1 VKLGAHAQVAEAAM
15 KTTALLGVFLMLS
28 GSALA
33 QSLGEKTGVNS
44 VLGITPSTADFVKE
58 AAIADMFEVESSKL
72 ATQKAEGPAKNFATQ
87 MVEDHTKTSQ
97 ELKSDA
103 EKANISLPNALDS
116 STQKKLDSLQHLD
129 GQEFTKQYV
138 KDQVSAHKD
147 AVSLFERYGK
157 NGDNNTLKAWATE
170 TLPTLQHHLDMA
182 QNLEK

>member
-1 VKLGAHAQVAEAAM
+1 M
-15 KTTALLGVFLMLS
+15 KATVLFGIFLMLS

-58 AAIADMFEVESSKL
+58 VAISDKFEVESSKL
-72 ATQKAEGPAKNFATQ
+72 ATEKAEGPVKNFATQ

-97 ELKSDA
+97 ELKNDA

-116 STQKKLDSLQHLD
+116 STQTELDNLRHLN
-129 GQEFTKQYV
+129 GQEFTKRYV
-138 KDQVSAHKD
+138 EDQVSAHKD
-147 AVSLFERYGK
+147 AVSLFKRYGK
-157 NGDNNTLKAWATE
+157 DGDNNTLKAWATE

-182 QNLEK
+182 QNLAK